1 MKKLL
6 LMAAFVA
13 GPILYAQQK
22 PISST
27 ELQKAEVLQKEQS
40 KTTQATQ
47 AIQSSQATR
56 ATEAKSVNLSDT
68 KAAKKKTSTK
78 NTEAKTTR
86 NDAKASSFKS
96 TVEN

>member
-1 MKKLL
+1 
-6 LMAAFVA
+6 MAAFVA

-40 KTTQATQ
+40 KTTQATHATQ
-47 AIQSSQATR
+47 ATQGTR

-68 KAAKKKTSTK
+68 KAAMRKTSTK

-86 NDAKASSFKS
+86 KDAKASSFKS
-96 TVEN
+96 TIEN